1 MLETPV
7 LLIAF
12 NRPEI
17 TEKVFEKIAKSKP
30 KKFYISIDGPR
41 KHISTDTEKVQKV
54 RKIFEKISWDCETN
68 FLVREKN
75 LGCKKSVSK
84 AIGWFF
90 EKEEKGII
98 LEDDCLPN
106 SEFFKYCEELL
117 TRFEKNEDIYMIT
130 GDNFQ
135 DGRKR
140 GEGSYYFSKLA
151 HVWGWATWRRAW
163 NNYDL
168 DMKFWP
174 EFRDSKKFK
183 SIFKSKNA
191 QNYFKTIFD
200 LVYKDKIDTWDYQ
213 WTASMWYNEGMSVTP
228 NSNLVKNI
236 GFGPDATHT
245 KIETERTQNQSTS
258 KILPLTHPFKIIRDY
273 NADEYVFLN
282 VFGGSKVNLIKK
294 IFLKLKFLIFKKNK

>member
-1 MLETPV
+1 MLNTPV
-7 LLIAF
+7 LLLAF

-17 TEKVFEKIAKSKP
+17 TEKVFEKIANCQP
-30 KKFYISIDGPR
+30 KKLYIAIDGPR
-41 KHISTDTEKVQKV
+41 NHISSDTEKVRRV

-75 LGCKKSVSK
+75 LGCKKSVSE
-84 AIGWFF
+84 AIEWFF
-90 EKEEKGII
+90 EMEESGII

-106 SEFFKYCEELL
+106 SDFFKYCEELL
-117 TRFEKNEDIYMIT
+117 KRYKNNESIFMIT

-135 DGRKR
+135 DGINR
-140 GEGSYYFSKLA
+140 GDGSYYFSKLA

-168 DMKFWP
+168 NMKFWP
-174 EFRDSKKFK
+174 EFRNSKKFK

-191 QNYFKTIFD
+191 QRYFKTIFD
-200 LVYKDKIDTWDYQ
+200 SVYKDEIDTWDYQ
-213 WTASMWYNEGMSVTP
+213 WTASMWYNEGMSITP

-245 KIETERTQNQSTS
+245 KIETERTQNQITN
-258 KILPLTHPFKIIRDY
+258 KILPLTHPVKIIRNYD
-273 NADEYVFLN
+273 ADEYVFLN
-282 VFGGSKVNLIKK
+282 VFGGSKINFIKK
-294 IFLKLKFLIFKKNK
+294 IFQKLKFLIFEKNR